1 MLMSRS
7 CRSYVRANVAA
18 IVCLV
23 ASATPLQ
30 AQSDTVVVRSEPDG
44 RERRVTGTVVEFTGA
59 SLLVRHASGRE
70 EKISPEQVVEVL
82 GEWKGSHQAANA
94 LFAEGDFTAAEA
106 KYREALREED
116 RRWVQRRVL
125 SQLTWC
131 YRYLGQTANAVKAFL
146 PLYRDDPKTPYMAA
160 IPLTWTAAS
169 VELDLE
175 RQATTWLQDKDSAA
189 ARLIGASWSV
199 TTARRA
205 EAIKVLREFVSDPDP
220 RIVFLAEAQLWRTQ
234 VATSQPEGVT
244 RWQERIERMPSAIRG
259 GPYYVVGLALSRH
272 ETHEQA
278 AISFMRT
285 AILYSSQRDLVPK
298 ALLAAAQELETMDQA
313 AEAIGLYREILTKYG
328 NDRIAGEVEERL
340 KGLANED

>member
-7 CRSYVRANVAA
+7 CRSRVCASVVA
-18 IVCLV
+18 IVCLA
-23 ASATPLQ
+23 ASATPSQ

-44 RERRVTGTVVEFTGA
+44 RARRVTGTVVEFTGA
-59 SLLVRHASGRE
+59 SLLVLHPSGRE
-70 EKISPEQVVEVL
+70 EKILPEQVVEVL
-82 GEWKGSHQAANA
+82 GDWKVSHQAANA
-94 LFAEGDFTAAEA
+94 LFADGAYAAAEA
-106 KYREALREED
+106 KYREALRDED

-131 YRYLGQTANAVKAFL
+131 YRNLGQTANAVKAFL

-160 IPLTWTAAS
+160 IPLTWTTAS

-175 RQATTWLQDKDSAA
+175 RQAATWLQDKDSAA
-189 ARLIGASWSV
+189 ARLIGASWSL

-205 EAIKVLREFVSDPDP
+205 EAIKVLRAFVSDPDP

-234 VATSQPEGVT
+234 VATAQPEDVT
-244 RWQERIERMPSAIRG
+244 RWQERIDRMPSDIRG
-259 GPYYVVGLALSRH
+259 GPYYVVGLALGRH
-272 ETHEQA
+272 KLPEQA

-285 AILYSSQRDLVPK
+285 AILYSSQRDLVPH
-298 ALLAAAQELETMDQA
+298 ALLAAARELETMDQA
-313 AEAIGLYREILTKYG
+313 AAAIGLYREILTKYT
-328 NDRIAGEVEERL
+328 DSSLSTEAEDRL